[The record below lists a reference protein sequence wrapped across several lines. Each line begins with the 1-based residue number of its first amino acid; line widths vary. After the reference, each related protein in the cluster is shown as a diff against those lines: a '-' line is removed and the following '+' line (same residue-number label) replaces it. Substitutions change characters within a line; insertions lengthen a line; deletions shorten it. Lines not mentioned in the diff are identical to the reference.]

1 MFSEE
6 QKGNPSR
13 GEMLIDLTTV
23 AGKDQHPRAKL
34 DTHQQI
40 EPLRM

>member
-1 MFSEE
+1 
-6 QKGNPSR
+6 
-13 GEMLIDLTTV
+13 MLIDLTTV